1 MSAKRP
7 LVIVGPTAVGKTALA
22 IKLSKLL
29 NGELV
34 GTDSM
39 QIYRGMDIG
48 TAKPTALELG
58 DVRHH
63 MLDLRN
69 VQHSADVAEF
79 QELARQSI
87 EQIRKRDRLPIVV
100 GGSVLY
106 VNAVLDNFEFPGTNA
121 EIRAKYELLLEN
133 EGAASLHSRL
143 EVIDPDAASRIS
155 ATNGRRIVRA
165 LEVNEIT
172 GKRYQASLENV
183 QEFIPSC
190 RVGLEIDRQ
199 VLDQRITM
207 RIDSMFAA
215 GFIQEVESLLD
226 QGLAQGVTARR
237 AIGYSQVLSY
247 LLGEL
252 SFDDARAQMIYAT
265 SKFARRQQRWFRQDP
280 RIAWF
285 AWDAPNLA
293 EQVSSHF
300 DVVLSSQ

>member
-48 TAKPTALELG
+48 TAKPTAIELG

-106 VNAVLDNFEFPGTNA
+106 VNAVLDNFEFP
-121 EIRAKYELLLEN
+121 
-133 EGAASLHSRL
+133 
-143 EVIDPDAASRIS
+143 
-155 ATNGRRIVRA
+155 
-165 LEVNEIT
+165 
-172 GKRYQASLENV
+172 
-183 QEFIPSC
+183 
-190 RVGLEIDRQ
+190 
-199 VLDQRITM
+199 
-207 RIDSMFAA
+207 
-215 GFIQEVESLLD
+215 
-226 QGLAQGVTARR
+226 
-237 AIGYSQVLSY
+237 
-247 LLGEL
+247 
-252 SFDDARAQMIYAT
+252 
-265 SKFARRQQRWFRQDP
+265 
-280 RIAWF
+280 
-285 AWDAPNLA
+285 
-293 EQVSSHF
+293 
-300 DVVLSSQ
+300 